1 MHWCCAARTAS
12 WTVVYICF
20 NVRMH
25 CYVMMAL
32 LSLLFSTDAGLVSSI
47 VPEPCLQLR
56 TLADIFQS
64 RVLAPPAAMFPQDTL
79 RSNDTV
85 GPAGLRSVVVIDD
98 DDAHRDV
105 LRVLPPPPAPPH
117 PHEPFETWHAC
128 STAGCKDASCRYS
141 K

>member
-1 MHWCCAARTAS
+1 MI
-12 WTVVYICF
+12 VLI
-20 NVRMH
+20 
-25 CYVMMAL
+25 
-32 LSLLFSTDAGLVSSI
+32 SLLFFTDAGLVSSI
-47 VPEPCLQLR
+47 VPEPRLQLR

-79 RSNDTV
+79 RSDDTI
-85 GPAGLRSVVVIDD
+85 GPAGLRCVVVIDD

-117 PHEPFETWHAC
+117 PHEPSETWHVC
-128 STAGCKDASCRYS
+128 CTAGCKDSSCRYI